1 MRKSATQVW
10 LSVQCAMIRGVTR
23 GVLVFATPKDGSDR
37 PAAHWPD
44 DAGAC
49 AALASLANAAL
60 TQRYVITDARPA
72 GTPTGTGS
80 GAGSG
85 LGSGRIAV
93 PFSVSGR
100 AGAVVIELADF
111 KESESQPIVDLLQF
125 GITWLEV
132 LTREEKANERLVT
145 VVELLGV
152 ALEQGRFRAAATG
165 VATEL
170 AMRIDCERVSIGVER
185 RGHLRVEALSHSASF
200 DGKANLIRDL
210 GLAMEEA
217 YDQDAT
223 IVEPA
228 PAGSP
233 ARITREHERLARQHG
248 GGAVCTAPTASSG
261 QIVGAITFERAPG
274 KPFDSEALQLCEDVA
289 SLLGPILELKRAAD
303 ARLFEKTREFLHV
316 RLARLFGPGHPAFK
330 LGAVIAVGILLLL
343 TLAKGDYRVTAA
355 ATLEGR
361 VQRAIVAGL
370 DGYIAQANA
379 RAGDIVRRG
388 QPLGRLDERDLLL
401 ERRKWEGRH
410 EQIRKEYREALAGH
424 DRAEVNI
431 TNARLGQAR
440 AQLDLLKENLARTRL
455 VAPFD
460 GIVVR
465 GDLSQSLG
473 SPVEKGD
480 VLFEVAPLD
489 GYRIILKVDERDIA
503 EITEGLHGQLALS
516 AMPGE
521 PLHLTV
527 ERVTPVASAEDGHNY
542 FRVEA
547 RLERPS
553 DSLRPGMEGIAKI
566 EIDRRPFLW
575 IWTHG
580 LFDWFRLW
588 AWSWWP

>member
-23 GVLVFATPKDGSDR
+23 GVLVFATPEDGSDR
-37 PAAHWPD
+37 PAARWPD

-49 AALASLANAAL
+49 ADLASLANAAL
-60 TQRYVITDARPA
+60 TQRYVITDTRPA

-85 LGSGRIAV
+85 LGCGRVAV

-132 LTREEKANERLVT
+132 LTREEASNERLVT

-165 VATEL
+165 VATDL
-170 AMRIDCERVSIGVER
+170 AMRLDCERVSIGVER
-185 RGHLRVEALSHSASF
+185 RGHIRVEALSHSALF
-200 DGKANLIRDL
+200 DRKANLIRDL

-228 PAGSP
+228 PAGAP
-233 ARITREHERLARQHG
+233 ARITREHERLADQHG
-248 GGAVCTAPTASSG
+248 AGAVCTVPTVSG
-261 QIVGAITFERAPG
+261 GRIAGAITFERAPG
-274 KPFDSEALQLCEDVA
+274 KAFDPETLQLCEDAA
-289 SLLGPILELKRAAD
+289 SLLGPVLELKRAAD
-303 ARLFEKTREFLHV
+303 ERLYERARELLHV
-316 RLARLFGPGHPAFK
+316 GRSRLFGPGHPVFK
-330 LGAVIAVGILLLL
+330 IGAAIAVGILLLL

-370 DGYIAQANA
+370 DGYIAQASA

-410 EQIRKEYREALAGH
+410 EQIWKEHREALADH
-424 DRAEVNI
+424 DRTQVSI
-431 TNARLGQAR
+431 TSARLGQAR
-440 AQLDLLKENLARTRL
+440 AQLDLLEENLARTRL

-503 EITEGLHGQLALS
+503 EITAGQRGQLALS
-516 AMPGE
+516 AMPGKT
-521 PLHLTV
+521 LRLMV
-527 ERVTPVASAEDGHNY
+527 ERVTPVASAEEGHNY

-547 RLERPS
+547 RLERAS

-566 EIDRRPFLW
+566 EIDRRRFLW

>member
-1 MRKSATQVW
+1 VRKSATQVW

-23 GVLVFATPKDGSDR
+23 GILVFAAPEGGAGA
-37 PAAHWPD
+37 PAARWPD

-49 AALASLANAAL
+49 ADLASAANAAL
-60 TQRYVITDARPA
+60 TQRCAITDTRPA
-72 GTPTGTGS
+72 GTSTGPGP

-85 LGSGRIAV
+85 LGCGRIAL
-93 PFSVSGR
+93 PFSLPGR
-100 AGAVVIELADF
+100 AGAVAIELADF
-111 KESESQPIVDLLQF
+111 KESESQPIVDLLEF
-125 GITWLEV
+125 GITWLGA
-132 LTREEKANERLVT
+132 LMREEAANERLVT

-152 ALEQGRFRAAATG
+152 AFEQGRFRAAATG
-165 VATEL
+165 VATDL
-170 AMRIDCERVSIGVER
+170 AMRLDCERVSIGVER
-185 RGHLRVEALSHSASF
+185 RGHVRVEALSHSASF

-228 PAGSP
+228 PAGST
-233 ARITREHERLARQHG
+233 ARITREHERLTGEHG
-248 GGAVCTAPTASSG
+248 AGAVCTVPTASG
-261 QIVGAITFERAPG
+261 GRIAGAITFERG
-274 KPFDSEALQLCEDVA
+274 QQKTFDSETIRLCEDAA
-289 SLLGPILELKRAAD
+289 SLLGPILELRRAAD
-303 ARLFEKTREFLHV
+303 ARLYERARELLHV
-316 RLARLFGPGHPAFK
+316 GRTRLFGPGHPAFK
-330 LGAVIAVGILLLL
+330 LGTAIAVGILLLV

-370 DGYIAQANA
+370 DGYIAQASA

-401 ERRKWEGRH
+401 ERRKWQGRH
-410 EQIRKEYREALAGH
+410 EQLWKEYREALAAH
-424 DRAEVNI
+424 DRTEVNI
-431 TNARLGQAR
+431 TSARLGQAK
-440 AQLDLLKENLARTRL
+440 AQLDLIEENLARTRL

-473 SPVEKGD
+473 SPVERGD

-503 EITEGLHGQLALS
+503 EITAGQRGQLALS
-516 AMPGE
+516 AMPGKT
-521 PLHLTV
+521 LQLTV

-553 DSLRPGMEGIAKI
+553 HSLRPGMEGIAKI
-566 EIDRRPFLW
+566 EVDRRRFLW

-580 LFDWFRLW
+580 LFDWLRLW

>member
-1 MRKSATQVW
+1 VRKSATQVW

-23 GVLVFATPKDGSDR
+23 GVLVFATPEGGAGA
-37 PAAHWPD
+37 PAARWPD

-49 AALASLANAAL
+49 ADLASLANAAL
-60 TQRYVITDARPA
+60 TQRYVITDTRPA

-85 LGSGRIAV
+85 LGCGRIAV
-93 PFSVSGR
+93 PFSLPGS

-132 LTREEKANERLVT
+132 LTREEAGNERLVT
-145 VVELLGV
+145 VVGLLGV
-152 ALEQGRFRAAATG
+152 ALEQGRFRSAATG
-165 VATEL
+165 VATDL
-170 AMRIDCERVSIGVER
+170 AMRLDCERVSIGVAR
-185 RGHLRVEALSHSASF
+185 RGHIRVEALSHSALF
-200 DGKANLIRDL
+200 DRKANLIRDL
-210 GLAMEEA
+210 GLTMEEA

-228 PAGSP
+228 PACSP

-248 GGAVCTAPTASSG
+248 AGAVCTVPTASGG

-274 KPFDSEALQLCEDVA
+274 KAFDSETLQLCEDAA
-289 SLLGPILELKRAAD
+289 SLLGPTLELKRGAD
-303 ARLFEKTREFLHV
+303 ARLYERARELLYV
-316 RLARLFGPGHPAFK
+316 GRSRLLGPGHPAFK
-330 LGAVIAVGILLLL
+330 IGAAIAVGILLLL

-370 DGYIAQANA
+370 DGYIAQASA
-379 RAGDIVRRG
+379 RAGDMVRRG

-410 EQIRKEYREALAGH
+410 EQIWKEHREALAAH

-431 TNARLGQAR
+431 TSARLGQAR
-440 AQLDLLKENLARTRL
+440 AQLDLLEENLARTRL

-503 EITEGLHGQLALS
+503 EITAGQRGQLALS
-516 AMPGE
+516 AMPGKT
-521 PLHLTV
+521 LRLMV
-527 ERVTPVASAEDGHNY
+527 ERVTPVASAEEGHNY

-547 RLERPS
+547 RLERAS

-566 EIDRRPFLW
+566 EIDRRRFLW

-580 LFDWFRLW
+580 LFDWLRLW